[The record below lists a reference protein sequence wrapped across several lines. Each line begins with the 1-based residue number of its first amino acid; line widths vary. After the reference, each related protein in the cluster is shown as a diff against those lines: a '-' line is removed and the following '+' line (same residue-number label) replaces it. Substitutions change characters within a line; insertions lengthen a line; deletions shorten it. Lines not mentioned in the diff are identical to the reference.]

1 MKSSKISMTDFGR
14 MVTSSV
20 GFKMPNE
27 RYESLDSFNGPNV
40 SGNLTIHDL
49 WASNYKADYK
59 EKLKKSVPNRIKCVS
74 KQLIFKWKN
83 IFTH

>member
-49 WASNYKADYK
+49 WASNYKADFKKTRLKSLSPTSREKHGNK
-59 EKLKKSVPNRIKCVS
+59 ENLVQN
-74 KQLIFKWKN
+74 
-83 IFTH
+83 